1 MIRKFGR
8 LDAPPDLVRSIFI
21 DAESWPAWQAGVT
34 SSTVLDRTGANLEV
48 EVDGRYMGHR
58 MHGVFDCRIESD
70 GFYQHQRKGWLKRW
84 DTHWRFMTPPDGRGT
99 TLVCELEIDAGL
111 IGSFVPKGFLQRFV
125 DRAFS
130 ETLDNLNAR
139 AIEITAPASRPRL
152 QSATPSPC
160 SRSSRPPSATRS
172 SSAAAE
178 SVSMPRSEG

>member
-1 MIRKFGR
+1 VIRKFGR

-111 IGSFVPKGFLQRFV
+111 VGSFVPKGFLQRFV
-125 DRAFS
+125 DRVFS

-139 AIEITAPASRPRL
+139 AIEITAPASP
-152 QSATPSPC
+152 APTPVGDTVTLLEVFETPIGYEILVGGRRISLD
-160 SRSSRPPSATRS
+160 AK
-172 SSAAAE
+172 E
-178 SVSMPRSEG
+178 